1 MQPIF
6 DKRSNTFLTK
16 LVIWT
21 MYRLI
26 GSFTEHTGNITEE
39 IMNQIRSRTPIKI
52 IGKSLVKRK
61 REDGRKMK
69 LL

>member
-1 MQPIF
+1 M
-6 DKRSNTFLTK
+6 DH
-16 LVIWT
+16 V
-21 MYRLI
+21 YRLI

-52 IGKSLVKRK
+52 IGKSMVQRK